1 MNILFKKRFHILQ
14 YQKQRLSRTVGAAG
28 IVSLASY
35 IMVLIF
41 SPGRPLPYSDTM
53 LNAAQIM
60 EKAVTITGTYCDTSG
75 IKIDDTID
83 PNHTG
88 LIGPE
93 YSELM
98 TTVGHL
104 EAKRTTTIPDIAGLI
119 VYLLYRAGVN
129 AGDTVAIGCSASF
142 PALMVASLA
151 AAQAVDVY
159 PVIII
164 SLGAS
169 SYGATNTEFNLLDI
183 YNLLLNEKVFNV
195 PPAAVSLG
203 GKKDTGQ
210 DFESGVKERLMQQ
223 IQLSRIFFIYEPD
236 LRKNVS
242 MRMKIYE
249 GNSSGSR
256 ISAFINTG
264 GSYANFG
271 TSQLALTL
279 KPGLNEKIPIP
290 SKEERGVLYEMA
302 ARDVPV
308 IHLLYIKGLA
318 LEYGLPWDPVPLP
331 KPAETKLHDTKSHNT
346 IQFWII
352 SIIYFMALFILVSR
366 KEKMFYQ
373 CI

>member
-1 MNILFKKRFHILQ
+1 MLQ

-53 LNAAQIM
+53 TNAAQIM
-60 EKAVTITGTYCDTSG
+60 EKAVTITGSYCDTSG
-75 IKIDDTID
+75 IKIDGTID

-119 VYLLYRAGVN
+119 VHLLDRAGVN

-169 SYGATNTEFNLLDI
+169 SYGATNTEFNMLDI

-195 PPAAVSLG
+195 QPAAVSLG

-223 IQLSRIFFIYEPD
+223 IQLSGIPFIYESD

-256 ISAFINTG
+256 ISAFINIG

-279 KPGLNEKIPIP
+279 KPGLNKKIPIP

-331 KPAETKLHDTKSHNT
+331 KPAETKLHDTKSYNT